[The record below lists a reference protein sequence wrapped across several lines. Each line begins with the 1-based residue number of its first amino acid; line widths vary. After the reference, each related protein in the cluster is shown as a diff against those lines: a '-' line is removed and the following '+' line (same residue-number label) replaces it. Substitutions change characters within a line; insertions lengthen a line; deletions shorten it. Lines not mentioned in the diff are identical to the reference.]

1 MMMSV
6 MPLLKRTATTTV
18 VVLGVLVILGQL
30 GVQIAPLL
38 AGLGIAGIAVALAMQ
53 STLANFISGVSILS
67 DATVRANDLVELD
80 DGTRGYVMEIG
91 WRATKIRTLD
101 NNIIVMPNSKLAES
115 KTTNYTSGTE
125 EINAIVSYGVGYYT
139 NLRHCREVTF
149 ELAKGAIAKTDG
161 AIKSFEP
168 FVVFTGFGDSNI
180 DVRVVMRAKDWQSK
194 WELVNNFVM
203 DVMERYARE
212 GIEISFPARNLWVRD
227 MQGGFLAKGD
237 EGQSP
242 GEPMAGDLDLE
253 ATGGPSTN
261 GPAVNEQRVRDM
273 PEAVPDEP
281 DA

>member
-168 FVVFTGFGDSNI
+168 FVVGAPATAMLSLMAI
-180 DVRVVMRAKDWQSK
+180 
-194 WELVNNFVM
+194 
-203 DVMERYARE
+203 
-212 GIEISFPARNLWVRD
+212 GIPCS
-227 MQGGFLAKGD
+227 
-237 EGQSP
+237 
-242 GEPMAGDLDLE
+242 
-253 ATGGPSTN
+253 GP
-261 GPAVNEQRVRDM
+261 R
-273 PEAVPDEP
+273 
-281 DA
+281 